1 MSDMYNKQNP
11 SPQTGSTSTGAGG
24 QQQQFRDTSSPGQQS
39 GSSGS
44 MGQQSGRGMG
54 SAGEASA
61 GGRDLKDRASD
72 LASSAARDIKDRA
85 SGLAD
90 TAKNMASGAGEKLL
104 GAVEEQKKAGA
115 QQVRGIAQA
124 VRTAA
129 DGLEGEIPQA
139 AEYVRRA
146 AQQIESIS
154 DALERRDVG
163 ELVGQFQDFAR
174 RHPTAFLGATVIAGF
189 ALVRFLKTSGGRSS
203 SSGQYAGGY
212 GESERYGS
220 SGAGYGASDNRY
232 GGGMQ
237 SPSSTAQR
245 GGASYTGGSTGGTSP
260 QGSAAAQQGA
270 RRICVPGSSRACSTS
285 ADHGSRPSASSRTS
299 PIPALW

>member
-11 SPQTGSTSTGAGG
+11 QPQTGSPSTGSGG
-24 QQQQFRDTSSPGQQS
+24 QQQQFRDTSSSGQQS

-44 MGQQSGRGMG
+44 MGQQSGRG
-54 SAGEASA
+54 A
-61 GGRDLKDRASD
+61 GGGDLRDRASE
-72 LASSAARDIKDRA
+72 LAGTAARDIKDRA

-90 TAKNMASGAGEKLL
+90 TAKNMASDAGEKLL

-115 QQVRGIAQA
+115 QQVRGIAQV

-146 AQQIESIS
+146 AQQIENIS

-189 ALVRFLKTSGGRSS
+189 ALVRFLKTSADRSS
-203 SSGQYAGGY
+203 SSSAYAGGY
-212 GESERYGS
+212 GESGRYGS
-220 SGAGYGASDNRY
+220 RGYGEGAGEHRY
-232 GGGMQ
+232 GGMQ

-245 GGASYTGGSTGGTSP
+245 GGSSYVGGSTGGTSP
-260 QGSAAAQQGA
+260 QGSAAYSRQ
-270 RRICVPGSSRACSTS
+270 PPTGSTR
-285 ADHGSRPSASSRTS
+285 
-299 PIPALW
+299 L

>member
-1 MSDMYNKQNP
+1 LERNMSDMYNKQNP
-11 SPQTGSTSTGAGG
+11 YPQTGSTSTGSGA
-24 QQQQFRDTSSPGQQS
+24 QQQQFRDTSVTGQQS
-39 GSSGS
+39 GSGGS

-54 SAGEASA
+54 
-61 GGRDLKDRASD
+61 GGDLKDRASE
-72 LASSAARDIKDRA
+72 LASTAARDIKDRA

-124 VRTAA
+124 VRSAA

-146 AQQIESIS
+146 AQQIENIS

-189 ALVRFLKTSGGRSS
+189 ALVRFLKTSADRSS
-203 SSGQYAGGY
+203 GSTYAGGY
-212 GESERYGS
+212 GDSERYGS
-220 SGAGYGASDNRY
+220 GGYREGASEHRY
-232 GGGMQ
+232 GGTQ

-245 GGASYTGGSTGGTSP
+245 GGSSYVGGSTGGTSP
-260 QGSAAAQQGA
+260 QGSAAYSRQS
-270 RRICVPGSSRACSTS
+270 PTGSNR
-285 ADHGSRPSASSRTS
+285 
-299 PIPALW
+299 L